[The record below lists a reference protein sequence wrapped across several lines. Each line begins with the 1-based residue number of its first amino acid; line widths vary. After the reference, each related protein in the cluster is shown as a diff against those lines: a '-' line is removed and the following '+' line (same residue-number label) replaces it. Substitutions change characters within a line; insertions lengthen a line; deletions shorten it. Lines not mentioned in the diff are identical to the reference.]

1 MTVRQIALSA
11 AAILQADDIENVLA
25 ASGEDGEAEA
35 IDDADVLTLIKCVN
49 LAAAELAADMP
60 VLHTVTALAQGGV
73 IAPKSFDGTV
83 TAVKSV
89 TRNGCSVPFT
99 FTSRGVGVNCDGEY
113 KVTYVKEYEDAALDS
128 ELALGAGADSQTL
141 SYLTARNYCL
151 VTGRT
156 DEAAIWDQRYNAEA
170 EKKRL
175 ARRARLP
182 KRAWL

>member
-11 AAILQADDIENVLA
+11 AAILQADDIEDA
-25 ASGEDGEAEA
+25 IAEIDEDDETAVA
-35 IDDADVLTLIKCVN
+35 DDPDVLTLIKCVN

-60 VLHTVTALAQGGV
+60 VLHTVTARAENGV
-73 IAPKSFDGTV
+73 IALGCFDGTV

-89 TRNGCSVPFT
+89 THNGYCVPFT
-99 FTSRGVGVNCDGEY
+99 FTSRGVGVGCDGEY
-113 KVTYVKEYEDAALDS
+113 EVTYVKEYEDGMVNS
-128 ELALGAGADSQTL
+128 EIELGAGADSQTL
-141 SYLTARNYCL
+141 GYLTVRNYCL

-170 EKKRL
+170 EKKRI

>member
-11 AAILQADDIENVLA
+11 AAILQADEMEAVLA
-25 ASGEDGEAEA
+25 ASGDGDEPDI

-60 VLHTVTALAQGGV
+60 VLRTVTVRAEGGV
-73 IAPKSFDGTV
+73 IAPDCFDGTV
-83 TAVKSV
+83 ASIKSV
-89 TRNGCSVPFT
+89 THNGYTVPFA
-99 FTSRGVGVNCDGEY
+99 FTSRGVGVSGDGEY
-113 KVTYVKEYEDAALDS
+113 VVTYVKEYEDAAVDS
-128 ELALGAGADSQTL
+128 EIELGAGADSRTL
-141 SYLTARNYCL
+141 GYLTARNYCL

-170 EKKRL
+170 EKKRM

-182 KRAWL
+182 KRTWL